1 MWEGSSKYF
10 LLEKESVKVGNLP
23 VKSCI
28 YSSVAQ
34 LVRAPVSEI
43 GGCKFE
49 SRWEYKKIFQIYLY
63 NKNIFVIFVLLV
75 H

>member
-1 MWEGSSKYF
+1 MVQVHPHPQMLPSMLTGQAVTLSRWKY
-10 LLEKESVKVGNLP
+10 E
-23 VKSCI
+23 
-28 YSSVAQ
+28 
-34 LVRAPVSEI
+34 
-43 GGCKFE
+43 FE

>member
-1 MWEGSSKYF
+1 MVRVHPHPQMLPSMLTGQAVTLSRWKY
-10 LLEKESVKVGNLP
+10 E
-23 VKSCI
+23 
-28 YSSVAQ
+28 
-34 LVRAPVSEI
+34 
-43 GGCKFE
+43 FE